1 MKNTLLILCAG
12 ILFGF
17 SAQAQK
23 KKVKTKEKFTVP
35 ASVNNS
41 FKGTYSD
48 VADSKWSKSY
58 NGYYLADFTNAS
70 AQKQIVEYNADGA
83 LVKSRIFYDVNALPE
98 NISTSLNARYSG
110 VPVKELV
117 RMEIPGVAP
126 YYKATIDNNGRKKEL
141 FISEEGIIAE

>member
-12 ILFGF
+12 ILFSF

-35 ASVNNS
+35 ESVNSS

-48 VADSKWSKSY
+48 VADSKWSKNY
-58 NGYYLADFTNAS
+58 TGYYVADFTNAS
-70 AQKQIVEYNADGA
+70 SQKQIVEYNKDGA

-98 NISTSLNARYSG
+98 NVNASLQARYSG

-117 RMEIPGVAP
+117 RVEIPGVAP
-126 YYKATIDNNGRKKEL
+126 YYKATIENNGRKKEL
-141 FISEEGIIAE
+141 FISEQGVITE